1 LLTAVILDEWAVEK
15 IKSAPDLRQKIIVL
29 EAVTGIDLTTINV
42 AWREKAGRAWLK
54 VRAVCAVR
62 CLSCEQIFAS
72 IQDWCEHRG
81 NHECEARG
89 HEPANLSLTAWGKV
103 VTYQEPRRSFEE
115 LLTGEDWNWLLSWHI
130 KGLEIET

>member
-1 LLTAVILDEWAVEK
+1 MG
-15 IKSAPDLRQKIIVL
+15 S
-29 EAVTGIDLTTINV
+29 
-42 AWREKAGRAWLK
+42 
-54 VRAVCAVR
+54 AVR

-89 HEPANLSLTAWGKV
+89 HEPANLSLTAWGKWPEDTESEV

>member
-1 LLTAVILDEWAVEK
+1 MG
-15 IKSAPDLRQKIIVL
+15 S
-29 EAVTGIDLTTINV
+29 
-42 AWREKAGRAWLK
+42 
-54 VRAVCAVR
+54 AVR

-89 HEPANLSLTAWGKV
+89 HEPANLSLTAW
-103 VTYQEPRRSFEE
+103 EPRRSFEE

>member
-54 VRAVCAVR
+54 VRGRYDMVCAVR

-89 HEPANLSLTAWGKV
+89 HEPANLSLTAW
-103 VTYQEPRRSFEE
+103 EPRRSFEE

>member
-89 HEPANLSLTAWGKV
+89 HEPANLSLTAW
-103 VTYQEPRRSFEE
+103 EPRRSFEE